1 MSKQRSAGH
10 RTVNIRP
17 QALRAGSGVSGTR
30 AKPGI
35 GTTLIPVRFTKLLV
49 RGATAVGDRLRENFH
64 PIRTCVVITVL
75 IW

>member
-1 MSKQRSAGH
+1 MIQVLVKMMVA
-10 RTVNIRP
+10 VE
-17 QALRAGSGVSGTR
+17 ALAAAVVTHVSGTR